1 MADPDCCLKKPRSQ
15 LLVHGWL
22 VGGLGGLGFCTHKN
36 PNPLHFPGSVRNPN
50 HRHQKKNRKCSS
62 NRMFLIKHVD
72 YQAGQIIQT
81 PKKPATAMV
90 MVSTVFSA
98 AARFA
103 TRFFL
108 LFVATTHMWTSWSIV
123 RWPLTKFMM
132 LGAEHK
138 SPGVVFA
145 VLEWS
150 SKLGWIWE
158 DMPKPT
164 GKWTCIFVWKIF
176 LMLSFSKPPFKKSWA
191 IAWGLVFWVDGN
203 LVLFCFIHF
212 TKYDWLPP
220 KKSKPEG

>member
-1 MADPDCCLKKPRSQ
+1 M
-15 LLVHGWL
+15 
-22 VGGLGGLGFCTHKN
+22 F
-36 PNPLHFPGSVRNPN
+36 FP
-50 HRHQKKNRKCSS
+50 
-62 NRMFLIKHVD
+62 
-72 YQAGQIIQT
+72 
-81 PKKPATAMV
+81 
-90 MVSTVFSA
+90 
-98 AARFA
+98 
-103 TRFFL
+103 

-176 LMLSFSKPPFKKSWA
+176 LMLSFQ
-191 IAWGLVFWVDGN
+191 N
-203 LVLFCFIHF
+203 LPSRKVEQLLEVLSSGWMATLSCFVSFILQNMI
-212 TKYDWLPP
+212 DCP
-220 KKSKPEG
+220 KKKANPKDSRISKWDQWDSTCFSVVKSCSNSCGKNHFESRHGKK